1 MPAERP
7 DYMEAIYRNQTRN
20 RLNVTEPTKIN
31 LPASAFATLPPSF
44 VAQPFL
50 KKSDFKANNA
60 NSMQAGAQPK
70 SMLGQILTE
79 QKRQWAS
86 NAQLGKCSPASM
98 ILSCGPQNNWC
109 QGTVCDESNRLK
121 PQSGMD
127 NLSNAD
133 GDNQWTLS
141 TAIDPARARRPTISE
156 TDAQGSN
163 NAFLANYSQFV
174 YQNEKERML
183 RQYNIGLPPFPKPCP
198 EATPLFGNTPRYDAV
213 TGQGNPIH
221 IPEQVFEQKNNCGCN
236 HDRIQS
242 IYACQ
247 SK

>member
-7 DYMEAIYRNQTRN
+7 DYMQVIYRNQTRN
-20 RLNVTEPTKIN
+20 RLNVTEPAQVN

-50 KKSDFKANNA
+50 KKVDLQEK
-60 NSMQAGAQPK
+60 NSK
-70 SMLGQILTE
+70 SSSSSVLGKILTE
-79 QKRQWAS
+79 QKRQWATEK
-86 NAQLGKCSPASM
+86 GKCSPASM
-98 ILSCGPQNNWC
+98 ILACGAQNNWC
-109 QGTVCDESNRLK
+109 QGTVCDESKRLQ

-133 GDNQWTLS
+133 GENQWTLS
-141 TAIDPARARRPTISE
+141 TAIDPARSKRPTISE

-174 YQNEKERML
+174 YQNEKQRLL
-183 RQYNIGLPPFPKPCP
+183 RQYNVGVPPFPKPCP

-213 TGQGNPIH
+213 TNQGEPLY
-221 IPEQVFEQKNNCGCN
+221 IPESVFEQKNNCGCN
-236 HDRIQS
+236 HDRIQG